1 MQLNYPKKKNGMY
14 LLKKSDIDPI
24 AEMVLK
30 EYAPDGS
37 VLGMIAFSDTEYN
50 AYGYGPDGVIE
61 LEEGNMLIDFSL
73 CGKDCRARRR
83 YTQAHELS
91 HWICHRSYHSPDNRC
106 YEFRKNSFIACRT
119 ENIESYRRNDFSQ
132 RTDSDWEE
140 WQADS
145 LAAALLM
152 PKVTFIQEVETVF

>member
-1 MQLNYPKKKNGMY
+1 
-14 LLKKSDIDPI
+14 
-24 AEMVLK
+24 
-30 EYAPDGS
+30 
-37 VLGMIAFSDTEYN
+37 
-50 AYGYGPDGVIE
+50 
-61 LEEGNMLIDFSL
+61 MLIDFSL